1 MPGDYSGKGSFFL
14 KSGPAHNKDRSNKGS
29 LLNPKYDNPKN
40 SDKMHRVEQG
50 RIEKTN
56 KPKEDKPFFNKKNY
70 RIKKYSNKYK
80 LDKWENQRR
89 KDVLKKY
96 YKDVKKD
103 PMAGKYTAFNFD
115 KAEDIGT
122 DTEDEDG
129 IKEDKADNE
138 ENDNQQ
144 EKVSSKAGAS
154 GDNKIHY
161 VLHPDLLEKA
171 KKNQQSNQKPG
182 PVKSKIED
190 RLDKHGKVQPFWK
203 VKQEMQRLR
212 DEKVARKE
220 YFNTAAKER
229 EEAIAKYKLKKA
241 DKFKK
246 LSKKTKTGQP
256 LMRDRMQMLLESIQ
270 KST

>member
-1 MPGDYSGKGSFFL
+1 
-14 KSGPAHNKDRSNKGS
+14 
-29 LLNPKYDNPKN
+29 
-40 SDKMHRVEQG
+40 MHRVEQG
-50 RIEKTN
+50 RIEKTH
-56 KPKEDKPFFNKKNY
+56 KPKDDKPFFDKKNY

-103 PMAGKYTAFNFD
+103 PMAGKYTPFNFD
-115 KAEDIGT
+115 KAAEIGT

-129 IKEDKADNE
+129 DKEGKDDEDK
-138 ENDNQQ
+138 DNQT
-144 EKVSSKAGAS
+144 EEVSPKAGTS
-154 GDNKIHY
+154 GENKIHY

-171 KKNQQSNQKPG
+171 KKNQQSNSKPSG

-220 YFNTAAKER
+220 YFNVAAKER